1 MDAIY
6 GCVLSRMN
14 VRLVR
19 SLSDEFIQRLF
30 LVGLTA
36 VFISIFMVWLPGPAA
51 GLQLIGFEMG
61 EWVKF
66 LGVDLSRNLFYLPP
80 MTLGFSLAMWTAV
93 WPNGRWQTWL
103 MRGVALLVSLLAFP
117 AWNDITGGSQI
128 EYVPRLWFI
137 GFVGLAILLSIGLS
151 WFDSFMELSVKLTEP
166 HAKPQR
172 RKDKSSK
179 KRLFINRLPWLL
191 IAIVSILGGLLPTW
205 IYTAVKPIAEQWL
218 QLSLGTGIGVWVNG
232 AGHLLITAVCLVK
245 LVDS

>member
-1 MDAIY
+1 MDAID

-14 VRLVR
+14 VR
-19 SLSDEFIQRLF
+19 SAWFLSDEGTQRLF

-36 VFISIFMVWLPGPAA
+36 VFVSIFMVWLPGPAA
-51 GLQLIGFEMG
+51 GLQLVGFEMG

-80 MTLGFSLAMWTAV
+80 MTLGFSLAMWTASWSNV
-93 WPNGRWQTWL
+93 RWQTWL

-137 GFVGLAILLSIGLS
+137 GFVGLAVLFSIGLS
-151 WFDSFMELSVKLTEP
+151 WLGERP
-166 HAKPQR
+166 
-172 RKDKSSK
+172 
-179 KRLFINRLPWLL
+179 RLDALLWLL
-191 IAIVSILGGLLPTW
+191 IAIVSILGGVLPTW
-205 IYTAVKPIAEQWL
+205 MYTAVKPVAEQWL

-232 AGHLLITAVCLVK
+232 GGHLLITAVCFVK
-245 LVDS
+245 LVNSD